1 MEDKYKK
8 TMLQLQQYLSN
19 RGGDEQTDD
28 GSSPKHMGVYISG
41 NIMVAIVCPNQGTDQ
56 KLQDLVS
63 GLLEMTALDMGPPGT
78 TLAGVQAGISMFK
91 EGNVY
96 KIAFEQGYIAEA
108 VYQAEGIAKG
118 PCRAPQRAIPR
129 PCNETDPGG

>member
-1 MEDKYKK
+1 MPPTKE
-8 TMLQLQQYLSN
+8 
-19 RGGDEQTDD
+19 
-28 GSSPKHMGVYISG
+28 
-41 NIMVAIVCPNQGTDQ
+41 
-56 KLQDLVS
+56 LQDLVS

-118 PCRAPQRAIPR
+118 PCS
-129 PCNETDPGG
+129 